1 MKTLVTLATL
11 VFLAAIGGVN
21 LMAAGQATKPSAV
34 SSAAPPAVQSAAQS
48 AGQTAPAPAAP
59 APAAPAPAPVR
70 YTLAEI
76 ARHAD
81 AKSCWMAIDGVV
93 YNFTA
98 YLPQHPAD
106 PQAMLRHCGKEA
118 SEAFRTKDAGR
129 PHSPYAARLL
139 DTYRIGTLRD

>member
-11 VFLAAIGGVN
+11 VFLAAIGGVK
-21 LMAAGQATKPSAV
+21 LMAAGQATKPPAA
-34 SSAAPPAVQSAAQS
+34 SSAAPAA
-48 AGQTAPAPAAP
+48 A
-59 APAAPAPAPVR
+59 APAPVR
-70 YTLAEI
+70 YTRAEI

-93 YNFTA
+93 YDFTV

-106 PQAMLRHCGKEA
+106 PQAILRHCGKEA

-129 PHSPYAARLL
+129 PHSPYAAGLL

>member
-1 MKTLVTLATL
+1 MKTLITLATL

-21 LMAAGQATKPSAV
+21 LMAAGQATKPPAA
-34 SSAAPPAVQSAAQS
+34 SSAAAPAVQAPAQP
-48 AGQTAPAPAAP
+48 AGQAAAP
-59 APAAPAPAPVR
+59 APAAPAPAPTR

-93 YNFTA
+93 YDFTA

-106 PQAMLRHCGKEA
+106 PQAMLKHCGREA

-139 DTYRIGTLRD
+139 GTYRIGTLRD

>member
-11 VFLAAIGGVN
+11 VFLAAIGGVR
-21 LMAAGQATKPSAV
+21 LMAAGQATKPPAV
-34 SSAAPPAVQSAAQS
+34 SSAAPPAVQAAAQS
-48 AGQTAPAPAAP
+48 AGQSTAAPAAP
-59 APAAPAPAPVR
+59 VPAPVR
-70 YTLAEI
+70 YLLDEI

-81 AKSCWMAIDGVV
+81 AKSCWMAIGGVV
-93 YNFTA
+93 YDFTA
-98 YLPQHPAD
+98 YLPKHPAD
-106 PQAMLRHCGKEA
+106 PQAILRHCGKEA

>member
-1 MKTLVTLATL
+1 MKTLITLATL

-21 LMAAGQATKPSAV
+21 LMAAGQATKPPAV
-34 SSAAPPAVQSAAQS
+34 SSAAQPGVQAATQA
-48 AGQTAPAPAAP
+48 AGQTAAAPATPAPSTPAPA
-59 APAAPAPAPVR
+59 R
-70 YTLAEI
+70 YTVAEI
-76 ARHAD
+76 AGHAD

-93 YNFTA
+93 YDFTA